1 MICEHTGR
9 KEGLLLHPVTWLIVS
24 GNNMLEETQEE
35 VKEGLCL
42 GGQRL

>member
-9 KEGLLLHPVTWLIVS
+9 KEGLLLHPAPWLTVS
-24 GNNMLEETQEE
+24 GNSMLEETQEQ